1 MKDPLFAN
9 VQLTLDEGGTSFP
22 VEAVITQSAHDNT
35 VANGATGVV
44 KSRTATSLA
53 VANVYGNFVDTGSN
67 TSLRI
72 SDGTS
77 QANVTGQRSNASR
90 AGSTPSVFDQ
100 RMTLTGYDNY
110 NDSIVLVQ
118 NEQIKQE
125 STDATG
131 YIESINTDAGGNPIS
146 ISLTKMTGNWLA
158 SDTVSETYYNFTGQ
172 TSGSVGYFTGK
183 IMPDLV
189 DGSGE
194 IMYME
199 NKTETTRSTTQT
211 ERVKLLIEF

>member
-9 VQLTLDEGGTSFP
+9 VELTLDSGGTSFP
-22 VEAVITQSAHDNT
+22 VGETVTQSAHDNT
-35 VANGATGVV
+35 VANGAYGIV
-44 KSRTATSLA
+44 KSRTGTSLA
-53 VANVYGNFVDTGSN
+53 LANVYGNFVTTGSN

-72 SDGTS
+72 TDGTN
-77 QANVTGQRSNASR
+77 QANVTAILSNPGRSGSSTAS
-90 AGSTPSVFDQ
+90 FDQ
-100 RMTLTGYDNY
+100 RMILTGYKNY

-125 STDATG
+125 STDATAF
-131 YIESINTDAGGNPIS
+131 IESINTAANGTPIS
-146 ISLTKMTGNWLA
+146 LGLTRMTGNWLQ
-158 SDTVSETYYNFTGQ
+158 SDESGTKYNFTGQ

-194 IMYME
+194 ILYME
-199 NKTETTRSTTQT
+199 NKDEVTRSTTQT